1 MGRSSTQ
8 EQEKRK
14 EDFLLLRAAPAPEL
28 VSGSCGDR
36 LVLRL
41 NVVKLTGVDHGRA
54 TVSAIEWLRGGAQL
68 GWWLDGY
75 VVRRSVHAYA

>member
-8 EQEKRK
+8 EQEERK

-41 NVVKLTGVDHGRA
+41 NVV
-54 TVSAIEWLRGGAQL
+54 
-68 GWWLDGY
+68 
-75 VVRRSVHAYA
+75 